1 MQVISLLRRIATL
14 LIFSVAVFTPVY
26 SQNNTRSMLDT
37 DTSSVLAVAQMI
49 SDTFGAPVDLVAEF
63 IAQAK
68 KLEVR
73 EGIPATAFIGIA
85 ILESTGFTS
94 YLYQNA
100 RNPFG
105 MRATAPWRG
114 ATFVMWHEGKDAPFR
129 KYSSPAEAVRDFN
142 RFLESRKW
150 FKDAL
155 IPTVFTLQPGIN
167 ASLIKPFFSKRKSRN
182 SQLKSTKVFIN
193 LTLINIKLFIFTR
206 VK

>member
-1 MQVISLLRRIATL
+1 MQVFMPMRLLAAVL
-14 LIFSVAVFTPVY
+14 LFFCVFNPIQAQSTTKAY
-26 SQNNTRSMLDT
+26 RYQTA
-37 DTSSVLAVAQMI
+37 DTSSIQAVAQMI
-49 SDTFGAPVDLVAEF
+49 ADTFGAPVDLVREF
-63 IAQAK
+63 ITQAK
-68 KLEVR
+68 KLEQK

-105 MRATAPWRG
+105 MRATQPWHG

-129 KYSSPAEAVRDFN
+129 KYNSPAEAVRDFN

-155 IPTVFTLQPGIN
+155 ACPPTDVECFLEGLSANPDKKEPGYATDPEWANKIR
-167 ASLIKPFFSKRKSRN
+167 SLIEKYHLSDIS
-182 SQLKSTKVFIN
+182 SSGL
-193 LTLINIKLFIFTR
+193 
-206 VK
+206 

>member
-14 LIFSVAVFTPVY
+14 LIFSVAVFIPIY
-26 SQNNTRSMLDT
+26 SQNNTRSMLDA

-68 KLEVR
+68 KLEIR

-114 ATFVMWHEGKDAPFR
+114 ATFVMWHEGRDAPFR
-129 KYSSPAEAVRDFN
+129 KYSTPAEAVRDFN

-150 FKDAL
+150 FRDAL
-155 IPTVFTLQPGIN
+155 ACSPSDVDCFLDGLVANPDKQEPGYATDPGWGDKIRRIIAKYHLETLVTN
-167 ASLIKPFFSKRKSRN
+167 
-182 SQLKSTKVFIN
+182 
-193 LTLINIKLFIFTR
+193 
-206 VK
+206 